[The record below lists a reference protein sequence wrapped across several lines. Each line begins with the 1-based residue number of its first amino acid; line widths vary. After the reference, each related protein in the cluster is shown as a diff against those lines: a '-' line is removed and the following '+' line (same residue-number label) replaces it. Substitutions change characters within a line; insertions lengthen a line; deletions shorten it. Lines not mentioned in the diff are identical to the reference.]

1 MEIRKTAPLRLWE
14 KFPEKCS
21 GAVLQMKYFRVLNF
35 TEINL
40 QT

>member
-14 KFPEKCS
+14 NFLRN
-21 GAVLQMKYFRVLNF
+21 AAALFLQMKHFRVLNF
-35 TEINL
+35 TEIDL